1 MQNKKN
7 MKIKKQKIDPKELFC
22 HKNICFT
29 LMDDKEEKDTKL
41 KKRSEEFKKQRI
53 SRGFDD
59 SETWCLDQVIASF
72 VLPRLKR
79 FKEINCAIPCNVA
92 HSEESMTEEL
102 WDKILDQIIEAF
114 ELIKKDE
121 WSKQEVFELAR
132 KENEEKF
139 NKIDR
144 GLHLFA
150 DYFMQLNW

>member
-1 MQNKKN
+1 MKTTNKN
-7 MKIKKQKIDPKELFC
+7 KKQKIDPEELFC

-29 LMDDKEEKDTKL
+29 LMDIVDKRSIRQDTKL

-53 SRGFDD
+53 TRGFDD
-59 SETWCLDQVIASF
+59 SETWWLDQVIVSF

-79 FKEINCAIPCNVA
+79 FKEISCAIPCNVA
-92 HSEESMTEEL
+92 HSVESMTEEL
-102 WDKILDQIIEAF
+102 WNKILDQIIEAF

-121 WSKQEVFELAR
+121 WSGEI
-132 KENEEKF
+132 EEKF